1 MKIRYILNPNSG
13 RNRRRPWLGGC
24 IERFLMRNKLD
35 ADLRVTEA
43 PAHATALAREAVE
56 QGADRVVAVG
66 GDGTLNEVAQA
77 LVHTRTIL
85 GLIPCGSGNGLAL
98 HLGLP
103 LNFERALLLSG
114 GNAGYAHVMDSGEA
128 NGHPFFNV
136 MGLGLDAEVSRRFNL
151 LTKRGLPAYARTAWG
166 VLREHRAERVRFSSN
181 ACAAT
186 RQEEEICLLSIANSD
201 QYGNHARIAPGA
213 SVSDGVLDLVAV
225 RAVGWLEVP
234 ALSMRLFAGTLN
246 ESAHIK
252 RLRGAS
258 FVVERQAPGLIHTD
272 GEPRETGSRIEVRV
286 HPGSLK
292 IWRGTQA

>member
-1 MKIRYILNPNSG
+1 MVG
-13 RNRRRPWLGGC
+13 R
-24 IERFLMRNKLD
+24 IERFLIQNKLD
-35 ADLRVTEA
+35 ADLHVTEA
-43 PAHATALAREAVE
+43 PKHATELAREAVQ

-77 LVHTRTIL
+77 LVHTGTIL

-103 LNFERALLLSG
+103 LEFDQALSVSAGTG
-114 GNAGYAHVMDSGEA
+114 GSAHVMDFGEA

-151 LTKRGLPAYARTAWG
+151 LTHRGLPAYVRTAWG
-166 VLREHRAERVRFSSN
+166 VLREHKAERVRFYSN
-181 ACAAT
+181 TCAGVQ
-186 RQEEEICLLSIANSD
+186 QEEEICLLSIANSD

-213 SVSDGVLDLVAV
+213 SVSDGILDLVMV
-225 RAVGWLEVP
+225 RSVGWMAVP
-234 ALSMRLFAGTLN
+234 ALSLRLFSGTLHRSVHVN
-246 ESAHIK
+246 

-272 GEPRETGSRIEVRV
+272 GEARETGSRIEVCV
-286 HPGSLK
+286 HAGSLK
-292 IWRGTQA
+292 IWRGAGG